1 MKIIIM
7 KKYFKIFGILS
18 LLIVMSFV
26 NYEMY
31 SSMTKVEYI
40 DGSKSL
46 KFTTKLNTAHISG
59 VLNIDPN
66 TTAFDA
72 EVKKYVNNNVAVAV
86 NGTNKTLTFTGSQVN
101 GESVFVYYEAT
112 GINDISNLKIKNSI
126 LISAYP
132 KQVNVVN
139 VSYKGAL
146 KTLNFQKG
154 RESSDIEF

>member
-1 MKIIIM
+1 
-7 KKYFKIFGILS
+7 
-18 LLIVMSFV
+18 MSFV

>member
-1 MKIIIM
+1 
-7 KKYFKIFGILS
+7 
-18 LLIVMSFV
+18 MSFV

-86 NGTNKTLTFTGSQVN
+86 NGANKTLTFTGSQVN

>member
-1 MKIIIM
+1 M

-86 NGTNKTLTFTGSQVN
+86 NGANKTLTFTGSQVN

>member
-1 MKIIIM
+1 M

>member
-86 NGTNKTLTFTGSQVN
+86 NGANKTLTFTGSQVN